1 MNIASTF
8 MSYQIRAIDYFLD
21 SVSRYPN
28 HVAICDQGKSY
39 TYVNL
44 HARAVEISQN
54 INQHKTTKK
63 YPVIIAL
70 NKGFDA
76 IAAII
81 ATQLAGHIYVPID
94 VQSPNP
100 RLLAISE
107 QLGEFMVISNTE
119 IMGKLTCMNKSV
131 CTINVDNLKANTSEV
146 ELEIDTGIDADP
158 LYIIFTSGST
168 GTPKG
173 VTISHRSVIDYI
185 EWAKQNYPMAASDVM
200 MSQAPLYF
208 DNSTL
213 DLYLTWANGAS
224 LLIPDDKIYMFPIQV
239 LETMNLHKVTTI
251 FWVPSVLI
259 NLANSGLLPEVN
271 VPTLRNILFAG
282 EPMPVPQINEWVKN
296 YRGCLFSNLYGP
308 TEITVDC
315 TAYTFFEPF
324 SGTNLPIG
332 YACRNTNIIILNE
345 QKLPCSPN
353 EIGELYVRG
362 SSLALGYWN
371 DIEKTERVFIQN
383 PHQKNYRDLLYQ
395 TGDLVRRDEFGLI
408 TFTGRKDTQI
418 KHMGYRIELGE
429 IDSCISQHP
438 DIALACTIYIKEKNK
453 IACIA
458 TAKNGSIVEI
468 IELKRFLSDKLP
480 RYMIPSIF
488 KIVDHMPMNANGKID
503 RIKISQTLD

>member
-1 MNIASTF
+1 

-28 HVAICDQGKSY
+28 NVAVYDRGESY
-39 TYVNL
+39 TYEKL
-44 HARAVEISQN
+44 HARAVEIAQN
-54 INQHKTTKK
+54 INKYKTTKK
-63 YPVIIAL
+63 YPILIAL
-70 NKGFDA
+70 NKGYEA
-76 IAAII
+76 IAAIL
-81 ATQLAGHIYVPID
+81 ATQLTGHIYVPID
-94 VQSPNP
+94 VKSPNP
-100 RLLAISE
+100 RLLAITE
-107 QLGEFMVISNTE
+107 QLGDFMAISNSE
-119 IMGKLTCMNKSV
+119 IMGKLTCMNEAV
-131 CTINVDNLKANTSEV
+131 CTINLDSMQATASEV
-146 ELEIDTGIDADP
+146 ELEISTTIDADP

-185 EWAKQNYPMAASDVM
+185 EWARQNYPMATSDVM

-239 LETMNLHKVTTI
+239 LETMNLYKVTTI

-259 NLANSGLLPEVN
+259 NLANSGLLPKVN

-296 YRGCLFSNLYGP
+296 YPGCLFSNLYGP

-315 TAYTFFEPF
+315 TAYTFSEPF
-324 SGTNLPIG
+324 NGTSLPIG
-332 YACRNTNIIILNE
+332 YACRNTNVIILNE
-345 QKLPCSPN
+345 QKLPCNPN

-371 DIEKTERVFIQN
+371 DMDKTEKAFIQN
-383 PHQKNYRDLLYQ
+383 PLQKKYRDLLYQ

-408 TFTGRKDTQI
+408 TFVGRKDTQI

-429 IDSCISQHP
+429 IESCISQHP
-438 DIALACTIYIKEKNK
+438 HIALACAIYIKEKNK
-453 IACIA
+453 IACFA
-458 TAKNGSIVEI
+458 AVKSNAMVDI
-468 IELKRFLSDKLP
+468 IELKKFLSKQLP
-480 RYMIPSIF
+480 KYMIPSIIN
-488 KIVDHMPMNANGKID
+488 IVDHIPTNANGKID
-503 RIKISQTLD
+503 RIKLSQTLEQESA

>member
-1 MNIASTF
+1 

-28 HVAICDQGKSY
+28 HVAVCDSGESY
-39 TYVNL
+39 TYEKL
-44 HARAVEISQN
+44 HARAEEIAQN

-63 YPVIIAL
+63 YPILIAL
-70 NKGFDA
+70 NKGFEA
-76 IAAII
+76 IAAIL

-100 RLLAISE
+100 RLLAITE
-107 QLGEFMVISNTE
+107 QLGDFMAISNSE
-119 IMGKLTCMNKSV
+119 IMGKLTCMNEAV
-131 CTINVDNLKANTSEV
+131 CTINLDSMQVTASEFELK
-146 ELEIDTGIDADP
+146 IDTGIDADP

-185 EWAKQNYPMAASDVM
+185 EWAKQNYPIATSDVM

-213 DLYLTWANGAS
+213 DLYLTWASGAC
-224 LLIPDDKIYMFPIQV
+224 LLIPNDKIYLFPIQI
-239 LETMNLHKVTTI
+239 LETMNQHKVTTI

-259 NLANSGLLPEVN
+259 NLANSGLLPKVK
-271 VPTLRNILFAG
+271 VPTLQKILFAG
-282 EPMPVPQINEWVKN
+282 ESMPVPQINEWVKN
-296 YRGCLFSNLYGP
+296 YPGRLFSNLYGP

-332 YACRNTNIIILNE
+332 YACRNTNVIILNE
-345 QKLPCSPN
+345 QNLPCSPN

-371 DIEKTERVFIQN
+371 DLAKTEKAFIQN
-383 PHQKNYRDLLYQ
+383 PLQKNYRDLLYK
-395 TGDLVRRDEFGLI
+395 TGDLVRRDESGLI
-408 TFTGRKDTQI
+408 TFVGRKDMQI

-429 IDSCISQHP
+429 IESCISQHP
-438 DIALACTIYIKEKNK
+438 HIALACAIYIKEKNK
-453 IACIA
+453 IVCFVSVKIDM
-458 TAKNGSIVEI
+458 IVDI
-468 IELKRFLSDKLP
+468 IELKRFLSAQLP
-480 RYMIPSIF
+480 RYMIPSIIN
-488 KIVDHMPMNANGKID
+488 IVDHMPANANGKID
-503 RIKISQTLD
+503 RIKLTQALELKSA